1 MRKTLLLVPILA
13 ATLAVSACAKHD
25 DAANTA
31 FVNETV
37 LNDADAN
44 GATVDGF
51 GNDGA
56 LAGNDAA
63 PLDAADNAGN
73 AL

>member
-31 FVNETV
+31 FVNETA

-44 GATVDGF
+44 GATVGGL

-63 PLDAADNAGN
+63 SPDAADNAGN